1 MPRTARRDA
10 FAAIADPTRR
20 RLLESLAAGERS
32 VAELTD
38 GTGVTIAAVSLHL
51 QMLRETGL
59 VSRRVAGRQRYYRL
73 EPAPLREI
81 TEWATRLSAFWEE
94 RASLLQE
101 LAERIDAEAD
111 RHQD

>member
-1 MPRTARRDA
+1 MPKTARRDA

-20 RLLESLAAGERS
+20 RLLERLAAGERS
-32 VAELTD
+32 VTELTD
-38 GTGVTIAAVSLHL
+38 GAGVTVAAISLHL
-51 QMLRETGL
+51 QTLRRAGL

-73 EPAPLREI
+73 EAAPLREI

-94 RASLLQE
+94 RTNLLQE
-101 LAERIDAEAD
+101 LAEKIDAEAD